1 MVEIKM
7 KFYAIGYLYQ
17 EDVWFDLEKKEDSFD
32 LRSTCFLPTWD
43 MAQQYIDV
51 ELSIQYVPVE
61 IEAET
66 ISENGVWSWSRGSV
80 SRWD

>member
-61 IEAET
+61 IEVET